1 MAKGPSSSSDRCSA
15 VARKASTSSDK
26 GSAVARMLFAQFDT
40 GGSGTI
46 NAEGLKGLCGVLGID
61 PAEHA
66 TFLEKPDTDHN
77 GEISF
82 DEFVVFWEMS
92 SGGAGS
98 AAPARP
104 AAKFTPRSILKQPQL
119 VESVESD
126 VDRRGEH
133 QRERLQE

>member
-1 MAKGPSSSSDRCSA
+1 
-15 VARKASTSSDK
+15 
-26 GSAVARMLFAQFDT
+26 MLFAQFDT

-61 PAEHA
+61 PPEHA
-66 TFLEKPDTDHN
+66 TLLEKPDTDHN

-104 AAKFTPRSILKQPQL
+104 AAKFTPRSILK
-119 VESVESD
+119 
-126 VDRRGEH
+126 GEY
-133 QRERLQE
+133 

>member
-1 MAKGPSSSSDRCSA
+1 MAKGPSSSSDKSSA

-40 GGSGTI
+40 DGSGSI
-46 NAEGLKGLCGVLGID
+46 DDEELKGLCGVLGID
-61 PAEHA
+61 PSEHA
-66 TFLEKPDTDHN
+66 SLLEKLDTDHN

-92 SGGAGS
+92 SGGAKS

-119 VESVESD
+119 VENVESRVSID
-126 VDRRGEH
+126 
-133 QRERLQE
+133 ERLQQ